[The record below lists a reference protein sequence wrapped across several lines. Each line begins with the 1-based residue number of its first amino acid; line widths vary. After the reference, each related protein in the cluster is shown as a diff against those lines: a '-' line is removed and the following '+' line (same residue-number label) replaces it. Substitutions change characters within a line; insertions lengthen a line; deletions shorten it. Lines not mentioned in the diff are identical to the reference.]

1 MNQGAGRD
9 LGHFSEGQRWS
20 TRQHGKSEA
29 PAPRPAELA
38 FPNHPP
44 PPGAWSPG
52 VLSHFSVGRATTAP
66 AVPPRRLE
74 VPSSLRAPGPNS
86 QPKTARGSFHPQ
98 RPRVQPDGRL
108 RKRPEV
114 TGSERGPACTRR
126 ATPRKRPPLGTPGA
140 GRASL
145 RHVQGRQRRAP
156 GEAAGAPGSRRASQ
170 DAPPHRHTPGAPHGT
185 GPRSRGHAPREGWG
199 TRGHAGG
206 GPGDGAGRRGGGR
219 GTPVGGGELDV
230 RERGRRGEAGRRNG
244 GAGPGGGSRRSGPR
258 WGEVAGGGQGER
270 RRRPPQAGL
279 RAAAG
284 AALPPGSAGPRAR
297 AA

>member
-170 DAPPHRHTPGAPHGT
+170 DAPPTDTPPERRTGRGRAPEDTRPGRVGGRGDTQEGDPGTGRADAGEAGERRWGEGSWTSGNGGGGARRGAGTGGPAPEEGPGA
-185 GPRSRGHAPREGWG
+185 R
-199 TRGHAGG
+199 
-206 GPGDGAGRRGGGR
+206 DRGGGR
-219 GTPVGGGELDV
+219 S
-230 RERGRRGEAGRRNG
+230 RGEVR
-244 GAGPGGGSRRSGPR
+244 GSD
-258 WGEVAGGGQGER
+258 
-270 RRRPPQAGL
+270 
-279 RAAAG
+279 AAARHR
-284 AALPPGSAGPRAR
+284 PG
-297 AA
+297 